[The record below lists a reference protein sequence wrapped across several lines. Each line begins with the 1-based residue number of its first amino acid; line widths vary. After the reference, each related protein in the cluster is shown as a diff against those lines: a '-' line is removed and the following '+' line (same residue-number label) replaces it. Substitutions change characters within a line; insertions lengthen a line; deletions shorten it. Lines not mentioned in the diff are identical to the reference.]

1 MSRLTDLYKKVMY
14 GQAGMD
20 MPGQGMSEGTSGLFG
35 QGGQQSGG
43 LIDFNKMNNQQGGL
57 LQNIPQTALLGSAIF
72 GQGMKGIDPFSALLP
87 AVTQT
92 AQLQQYMTPTKGR
105 LISAYN
111 PETKEVVYEY
121 ERDIKAKGLTPVP
134 KEFEGTAAERNY
146 ASYLKVVEGGDP
158 MKIKIASQVYGR
170 KGKDP
175 MSKEEFLA
183 GVAKNLTNE
192 YTDSEE
198 IIKKLPGFAKVYDEV
213 YKDMETPTSV
223 STETLSVPESKDQLI
238 DGQLYNVNGQSMK
251 WNKKKDNFE

>member
-1 MSRLTDLYKKVMY
+1 MSRLTDLYKRVMY

-20 MPGQGMSEGTSGLFG
+20 MPGQGMSGGTSGLFG

-43 LIDFNKMNNQQGGL
+43 LIDFNKMNNQEGGL
-57 LQNIPQTALLGSAIF
+57 LQNIPQSALLGSAIF
-72 GQGMKGIDPFSALLP
+72 GQGMQGKDPFSALLP

-121 ERDIKAKGLTPVP
+121 ERDIKAKGLIPVP

>member
-1 MSRLTDLYKKVMY
+1 MSRLTDLYKRVMY

-20 MPGQGMSEGTSGLFG
+20 MPGQGMSGGTSGLFG

-43 LIDFNKMNNQQGGL
+43 LIDFNKMNNQEGGL
-57 LQNIPQTALLGSAIF
+57 LQNIPQSALLGSAIF